1 MDINMTT
8 QGGVK
13 LGTAG
18 KYCPEDINVIPQLK
32 PLTVTPAKSAQNIAA
47 PDGKVG
53 YSSVTVEKIPDD
65 YIIPSGSQNITANG
79 TYDVASKASVVVN
92 VDTAKPEQTKTV
104 TITEN
109 GTITITPDSGK
120 VLTTVTVTTNVP
132 TGVDTSDATAIAAD
146 IRLGKTA
153 YAKDVKLTG
162 TIEDYDGAASQGSG
176 NYTVKVI
183 DYDGTVLMEKK
194 GNTGDVIELPEA
206 PTHDRLVFQK
216 WSASRTVTDNK
227 VTIGNDNVM
236 VGATYTTA
244 SGQNEFDITV
254 TKVTGLTVTFN
265 GSGVKDWGD
274 GTSDSET
281 SHTYTA
287 YGNYMIKWTGSSVPK
302 YAFGSGISYFLTFA
316 RLAGITSI
324 SNNALQ
330 NCFSLTSITMPES
343 VTSISKYAFYSC
355 YSLTSIIMPESV
367 TSISN
372 YAFANC
378 YSLTSIIMPKSV
390 TVISNYAFQNCYSLK
405 SITMP
410 ESVTDISNY
419 AFANCY
425 SLTSI
430 IMPKSVTVI
439 SNYAFQ
445 NCYSLKS
452 ITMPKSVT
460 VISDNAFQNCYSLTS
475 ITMPNGVTSIGNS
488 AFYSCNSLIKYD
500 FSQATAVP
508 TLTASNAFNNINK
521 ICKIVVPDNLYDQW
535 IAATNWSTYADYIY
549 KASEV
554 VSE

>member
-1 MDINMTT
+1 MKIELTNADGITLKT
-8 QGGVK
+8 K
-13 LGTAG
+13 G
-18 KYCPEDINVIPQLK
+18 KYCSEDIDI
-32 PLTVTPAKSAQNIAA
+32 TPKLQTKEATTN
-47 PDGKVG
+47 GKVTSDNG
-53 YSSVTVEKIPDD
+53 YVGLKEVTV
-65 YIIPSGSQNITANG
+65 
-79 TYDVASKASVVVN
+79 
-92 VDTAKPEQTKTV
+92 
-104 TITEN
+104 
-109 GTITITPDSGK
+109 
-120 VLTTVTVTTNVP
+120 NVP
-132 TGVDTSDATAIAAD
+132 TSIDTSDATAIAAD

-153 YAKDVKLTG
+153 YAKDAKLTG

-254 TKVTGLTVTFN
+254 TKATGLTVTFN

-287 YGNYMIKWTGSSVPK
+287 YGDYMIKWAGSSVPQNV
-302 YAFGSGISYFLTFA
+302 FGSSTSYFLTFA

-324 SNNALQ
+324 NNFAF
-330 NCFSLTSITMPES
+330 NCCYFLTSITIPNEVTVINGSTFSECYSLTSITIPEGVKRINDYTFKS
-343 VTSISKYAFYSC
+343 CYSLTNIIIPYRVSWVDNSAFNHCYSLTSIIIPEGVVSIRSSLFSYCYSLKSITISHSANRIFMAAFNSC
-355 YSLTSIIMPESV
+355 YSLTSITIPEGV
-367 TSISN
+367 KIIDDK
-372 YAFANC
+372 AFNNC
-378 YSLTSIIMPKSV
+378 YT
-390 TVISNYAFQNCYSLK
+390 
-405 SITMP
+405 
-410 ESVTDISNY
+410 
-419 AFANCY
+419 
-425 SLTSI
+425 
-430 IMPKSVTVI
+430 
-439 SNYAFQ
+439 
-445 NCYSLKS
+445 
-452 ITMPKSVT
+452 
-460 VISDNAFQNCYSLTS
+460 
-475 ITMPNGVTSIGNS
+475 
-488 AFYSCNSLIKYD
+488 LIKCD

-508 TLTASNAFNNINK
+508 TLSNTSAFHPINQL
-521 ICKIVVPDNLYDQW
+521 CKIVVPDNLYDQW

>member
-1 MDINMTT
+1 MS
-8 QGGVK
+8 
-13 LGTAG
+13 G
-18 KYCPEDINVIPQLK
+18 KNLK
-32 PLTVTPAKSAQNIAA
+32 I
-47 PDGKVG
+47 DGKVCPN
-53 YSSVTVEKIPDD
+53 VTVIKALDTD
-65 YIIPSGSQNITANG
+65 QNKL
-79 TYDVASKASVVVN
+79 VEF
-92 VDTAKPEQTKTV
+92 VDTSDANATSSDIITGKTAYV
-104 TITEN
+104 
-109 GTITITPDSGK
+109 DGK
-120 VLTTVTVTTNVP
+120 KVIGEATA
-132 TGVDTSDATAIAAD
+132 GIDTSDATAIAAD
-146 IRLGKTA
+146 IRVGKTA
-153 YAKDVKLTG
+153 YAKDAKLTG

-254 TKVTGLTVTFN
+254 TKATGLTVTFK

-287 YGNYMIKWTGSSVPK
+287 YGDYMIKWAGSSVPQRV
-302 YAFGSGISYFLTFA
+302 FDLNVSDFLTFA

-324 SNNALQ
+324 SNYAFQ
-330 NCFSLTSITMPES
+330 NCYSLTSITIPES
-343 VTSISKYAFYSC
+343 VTSISNYAFYCC
-355 YSLTSIIMPESV
+355 YSLKSITMPESV

-372 YAFANC
+372 YAFNCC
-378 YSLTSIIMPKSV
+378 YSLTSITIPESV
-390 TVISNYAFQNCYSLK
+390 TSISNYAFQNCYSLK

-410 ESVTDISNY
+410 ESVTS
-419 AFANCY
+419 
-425 SLTSI
+425 
-430 IMPKSVTVI
+430 I

-445 NCYSLKS
+445 NCYSLTS
-452 ITMPKSVT
+452 ITIPESVT
-460 VISDNAFQNCYSLTS
+460 SISNYAFSSCYSLKNITIPDRVTSILGYAFQNCYSLT
-475 ITMPNGVTSIGNS
+475 
-488 AFYSCNSLIKYD
+488 KYD
-500 FSQATAVP
+500 FSQATSVP
-508 TLTASNAFNNINK
+508 TLPFTTAFNNINK

>member
-1 MDINMTT
+1 MAKNNNLTDFLTDLADGIRAKKGTT
-8 QGGVK
+8 
-13 LGTAG
+13 
-18 KYCPEDINVIPQLK
+18 
-32 PLTVTPAKSAQNIAA
+32 
-47 PDGKVG
+47 
-53 YSSVTVEKIPDD
+53 
-65 YIIPSGSQNITANG
+65 
-79 TYDVASKASVVVN
+79 
-92 VDTAKPEQTKTV
+92 
-104 TITEN
+104 
-109 GTITITPDSGK
+109 GTINPQNFRSEIASIQ
-120 VLTTVTVTTNVP
+120 

-153 YAKDVKLTG
+153 YAKDAKLTG

-254 TKVTGLTVTFN
+254 TKATGLTVTFN

-287 YGNYMIKWTGSSVPK
+287 YGDYMIKWAGSSVPQK
-302 YAFGSGISYFLTFA
+302 VFGSSTSYFLTFA

-324 SNNALQ
+324 NNFAF
-330 NCFSLTSITMPES
+330 NSCYSLTSITIPDG
-343 VTSISKYAFYSC
+343 VTSISNYAFYSC
-355 YSLTSIIMPESV
+355 YSLTSIIIPDGV

-372 YAFANC
+372 YAFYYCYSLMSILIPDGITSISESMFYNC
-378 YSLTSIIMPKSV
+378 YSLTSIIIPDGV
-390 TVISNYAFQNCYSLK
+390 
-405 SITMP
+405 
-410 ESVTDISNY
+410 
-419 AFANCY
+419 
-425 SLTSI
+425 TSI
-430 IMPKSVTVI
+430 SLL
-439 SNYAFQ
+439 AF
-445 NCYSLKS
+445 YK
-452 ITMPKSVT
+452 
-460 VISDNAFQNCYSLTS
+460 CYSLTS
-475 ITMPNGVTSIGNS
+475 ITIPESITSIGDGAFNS
-488 AFYSCNSLIKYD
+488 CFSLTNITIPESITSILSNVFYSCYSLTSMIIPESITSIGEQAFYDCYSLIKYD

-508 TLTASNAFNNINK
+508 TLSSVNAFRNINK